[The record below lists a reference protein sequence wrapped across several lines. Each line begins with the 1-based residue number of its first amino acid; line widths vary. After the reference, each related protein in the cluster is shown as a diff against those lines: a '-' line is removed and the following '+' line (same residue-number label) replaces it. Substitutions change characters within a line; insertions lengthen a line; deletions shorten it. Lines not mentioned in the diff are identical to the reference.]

1 MATANETLM
10 DATIRHQVQL
20 MRFSSRMALDAYK
33 LLEASDREI
42 VALLAEGASE
52 LSGIRLEAMLNEI
65 RRLRR
70 AVVDA
75 IDLEVRPDLAGLG
88 DIEASWEVAAMTTA
102 VPVQVAFNTVSPATL
117 RAAVATPINGIELKG
132 WWDRLAVADSQ
143 RIEQQ
148 LRLGIVQGET
158 NAQIV
163 RRIRGTKAAGYSDGV
178 LAITKRDAETVVRT
192 AANHVSTA
200 ARQSV
205 WEANADIIQGI
216 RWVATLDGRTSSSCR
231 ARDGEV
237 FPIDKGP
244 RPPGHP
250 NCRSTV
256 VPVLAGEQ
264 IIGERATVR
273 DTRTR
278 AQQETDFRADAQ
290 AAAGSNWANMT
301 AKERNAA
308 VRARREAW
316 AQENIGQ
323 TPSNTT
329 YQKWLKRQP
338 ASFQDDVLGPT
349 RGRLFRDGLELD
361 KFVDSSGKQYN
372 LTQLRA
378 TLDDDQKELLDRLRN
393 QQGT

>member
-1 MATANETLM
+1 MATANETLL
-10 DATIRHQVQL
+10 DATVRHQIQL
-20 MRFSSRMALDAYK
+20 LRFSSRMAVDAIK

-42 VALLAEGASE
+42 VTLLAAETTE
-52 LSGIRLEAMLNEI
+52 LTGIRLEAMLTEI

-70 AVVDA
+70 AVIDSVD
-75 IDLEVRPDLAGLG
+75 LGVRPDLDGLG
-88 DIEASWEVAAMTTA
+88 AVEAAWETSAMSTA
-102 VPVQVAFNTVSPATL
+102 VPIIGVAFNTVAPAQL
-117 RAAVATPINGIELKG
+117 RAAVATPINGLELKS

-148 LRLGIVQGET
+148 LRLGLVQGET

-163 RRIRGTKAAGYSDGV
+163 KRIRGTRAMNYTDGV

-237 FPIDKGP
+237 YPINKGP

-264 IIGERATVR
+264 LVGDRATVR

-278 AQQETDFRADAQ
+278 RQQEIDFRADAQ
-290 AAAGSNWANMT
+290 AKAGSNWANMT

-308 VRARREAW
+308 VRNEREAW

-323 TPSNTT
+323 APSNLT
-329 YQKWLKRQP
+329 YQTWLKRQP
-338 ASFQDDVLGPT
+338 ASFQDEVLGPT

-361 KFVDSSGKQYN
+361 KFVDSSGKQFN
-372 LTQLRA
+372 LDQLRT
-378 TLDDDQKELLDRLRN
+378 TLDSDQKELLDRLRD
-393 QQGT
+393 Q

>member
-1 MATANETLM
+1 MVTANETLL
-10 DATIRHQVQL
+10 DATVRHQIQL
-20 MRFSSRMALDAYK
+20 LRFSSRMAVDAIK

-42 VALLAEGASE
+42 VALLAAETTE
-52 LSGIRLEAMLNEI
+52 LTGIRLEAMLTEI

-70 AVVDA
+70 AVIDSVD
-75 IDLEVRPDLAGLG
+75 LGVRPDLDGLG
-88 DIEASWEVAAMTTA
+88 AVEAAWETSAMSTA
-102 VPVQVAFNTVSPATL
+102 VPIIGVAFNTVAPAQL
-117 RAAVATPINGIELKG
+117 RAAVATPINGLELKS

-148 LRLGIVQGET
+148 LRLGLVQGET

-163 RRIRGTKAAGYSDGV
+163 KRIRGTRAMNYTDGV

-237 FPIDKGP
+237 YPIDKGP

-264 IIGERATVR
+264 LVGDRATVR

-278 AQQETDFRADAQ
+278 RQQEIDFRADAQ
-290 AAAGSNWANMT
+290 AKAGSNWANMT

-308 VRARREAW
+308 VRNEREAW

-323 TPSNTT
+323 APSNLT
-329 YQKWLKRQP
+329 YQTWLKRQP
-338 ASFQDDVLGPT
+338 ASFQDEVLGPT

-361 KFVDSSGKQYN
+361 KFVDSSGKQFN
-372 LTQLRA
+372 LDQLRT
-378 TLDDDQKELLDRLRN
+378 TLDSDQKELLDRLRD
-393 QQGT
+393 Q

>member
-1 MATANETLM
+1 MATANETLL
-10 DATIRHQVQL
+10 DATVRHQIQL
-20 MRFSSRMALDAYK
+20 LRFSSRMAVDAIK

-42 VALLAEGASE
+42 VALLAAETTE
-52 LSGIRLEAMLNEI
+52 LTGIRLEAMLTEI

-70 AVVDA
+70 AVIDSVD
-75 IDLEVRPDLAGLG
+75 LGVRPDLDGLG
-88 DIEASWEVAAMTTA
+88 AVEAAWETSAMSTA
-102 VPVQVAFNTVSPATL
+102 VPIIGVAFNTVAPAQL
-117 RAAVATPINGIELKG
+117 RAAVATPINGLELKS

-148 LRLGIVQGET
+148 LRLGLVQGET

-163 RRIRGTKAAGYSDGV
+163 KRIRGTRAMNYTDGV

-237 FPIDKGP
+237 YPINKGP

-264 IIGERATVR
+264 LVGDRATVR

-278 AQQETDFRADAQ
+278 RQQEIDFRADAQ
-290 AAAGSNWANMT
+290 AKAGSNWANMT

-308 VRARREAW
+308 VRNEREAW

-323 TPSNTT
+323 APSNLT
-329 YQKWLKRQP
+329 YQTWLKRQP
-338 ASFQDDVLGPT
+338 ASFQDEVLGPT

-361 KFVDSSGKQYN
+361 KFVDSSGKQFN
-372 LTQLRA
+372 LDQLRT
-378 TLDDDQKELLDRLRN
+378 TLDSDQKELLDRLRD
-393 QQGT
+393 Q